1 LIEDLVANKVKVQDK
16 DWRLTF
22 AGAPHVRAG
31 RWMAVAVV
39 AFLFFWASSSLSRTF
54 PMLIVSTAK
63 VDDGD
68 RAMHGSLLFIG
79 DKSASVE
86 TDAQIAPTPLTRK
99 LLWSDLKVFSIQRS
113 ALVDWC
119 LSGHSKSRSGLDQER
134 GHRN

>member
-1 LIEDLVANKVKVQDK
+1 
-16 DWRLTF
+16 
-22 AGAPHVRAG
+22 
-31 RWMAVAVV
+31 
-39 AFLFFWASSSLSRTF
+39 
-54 PMLIVSTAK
+54 MLIVSTAK

-79 DKSASVE
+79 DK
-86 TDAQIAPTPLTRK
+86 DPLQLKLTRK